1 MSPSKTVKIWLWPT
15 SKLSIRDHH
24 QFTLCTKAIE
34 VYHTI
39 AMRFHL
45 LLLSLQE
52 LERMVLLSTVSQR
65 PCENLQADCRA
76 DRAAN
81 KEAE

>member
-1 MSPSKTVKIWLWPT
+1 
-15 SKLSIRDHH
+15 
-24 QFTLCTKAIE
+24 
-34 VYHTI
+34 
-39 AMRFHL
+39 MRFHL